1 MASAWQRSVGSWGD
15 NGSMLEE
22 EVSLRKTIRT
32 SHHTYINQPTQT
44 YSNRKRKFRMSN
56 DQYNLRRLVCVLHF
70 KWPSELP
77 ATPTS
82 IFNFYLHCLVCIPSY
97 SNRNWKS
104 QMPTFGPQQ
113 TYQLYGWIIALFR
126 WHPFVVDLS
135 NSTKIST
142 NYETTMLSGSFCF
155 TVSMSPTCLLSV
167 TSALLFWQHWMLS
180 HLVRGKG
187 KREGQDSKYEF
198 KTNLITILSCFIFAM

>member
-1 MASAWQRSVGSWGD
+1 
-15 NGSMLEE
+15 
-22 EVSLRKTIRT
+22 
-32 SHHTYINQPTQT
+32 
-44 YSNRKRKFRMSN
+44 MSN
-56 DQYNLRRLVCVLHF
+56 EQFNLRRLVCVLHF

-113 TYQLYGWIIALFR
+113 TYQSYGWIIALFR

-142 NYETTMLSGSFCF
+142 NSLTMPSDFYSTYKKCLFQPDGKHAPGISKGVEGIHERGHLWIFLSYLSF
-155 TVSMSPTCLLSV
+155 S
-167 TSALLFWQHWMLS
+167 
-180 HLVRGKG
+180 
-187 KREGQDSKYEF
+187 YF
-198 KTNLITILSCFIFAM
+198 KK